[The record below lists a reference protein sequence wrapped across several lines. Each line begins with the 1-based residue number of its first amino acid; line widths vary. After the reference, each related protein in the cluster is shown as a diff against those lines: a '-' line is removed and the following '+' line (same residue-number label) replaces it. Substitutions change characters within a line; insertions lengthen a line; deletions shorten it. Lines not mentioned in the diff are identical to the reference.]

1 MKKMAFL
8 ILAAALAAA
17 GWFGRD
23 FIFPAAVQTVT
34 VARGS
39 AAQIVY
45 ATGVVE
51 PVRWAKVVALQRKR
65 IVELCDCEGKPV
77 KKGDILARLD
87 DAEERALLS
96 EFEARR
102 KRIAG
107 DIERVRALVERNAAT
122 RTSLDQLITQS
133 QEFDARIVAQKD
145 RIDDLL
151 LRAPLDGVVLRKDGE
166 IGEIAGTGPN
176 DVLFWIGPPRP
187 LRVVADVSEDDVA
200 KIRAGM
206 KALLRTEAFPQ
217 GGLEAVAG
225 DITPKGDPATRTFRA
240 YFALP
245 DETPLRIGM
254 NVEIN
259 IIAAEKADA
268 LLAPAEAIINGAVFV
283 VEQGVLRRK
292 PVTLGIRGARMIEIA
307 SGLSQGETI
316 VAPARAGLRDGQR
329 VRATP
334 AKGALP

>member
-1 MKKMAFL
+1 MKKILLLF
-8 ILAAALAAA
+8 LAAGLAAA
-17 GWFGRD
+17 GWLGRE
-23 FIFPAAVQTVT
+23 FIFPPAVKTAT
-34 VARGS
+34 VARGA

-65 IVELCDCEGKPV
+65 IVELCDCEGRAV
-77 KKGDILARLD
+77 KKGDVLARLD

-96 EFEARR
+96 ELEARR

-133 QEFDARIVAQKD
+133 QEFDARIAAQKD

-166 IGEIAGTGPN
+166 IGEVAGTGPN
-176 DVLFWIGPPRP
+176 DVLFWVGPPRP

-217 GGLEAVAG
+217 GGLEAIAG
-225 DITPKGDPATRTFRA
+225 DITPKGDPATRTFRV
-240 YFALP
+240 YFALS
-245 DETPLRIGM
+245 DDTPLRIGM

-259 IIAAEKADA
+259 IIAREKQDA
-268 LLAPAEAIINGAVFV
+268 LLVPADSIVNGAIFV
-283 VEQGVLRRK
+283 VEQNILRRK
-292 PVTLGIRGARMIEIA
+292 PLTIGIRGARVVEIA
-307 SGLSQGETI
+307 SGLTQGEAVVT
-316 VAPARAGLRDGQR
+316 PARAGLRDGLR
-329 VRATP
+329 VRAAP
-334 AKGALP
+334 ADIVP